1 MNHINITNADIV
13 KGISDEEYINW
24 LKLTKE
30 LLNKYNLKDIKIKIK
45 EISSFDKQENKIVPQ
60 EMLQVKIIDVH
71 NKMFDNALYIISKN
85 C

>member
-1 MNHINITNADIV
+1 MKFD
-13 KGISDEEYINW
+13 DEYIKW

-30 LLNKYNLKDIKIKIK
+30 LLNKHDLKDIKVKIK

-71 NKMFDNALYIISKN
+71 NKMVDNALYSISKN

>member
-1 MNHINITNADIV
+1 MN
-13 KGISDEEYINW
+13 DEEYINW

-30 LLNKYNLKDIKIKIK
+30 LMNKHDLKDINVKIK

-60 EMLQVKIIDVH
+60 EMLQVKIVDVH
-71 NKMFDNALYIISKN
+71 SKIVDNALYSISKN

>member
-1 MNHINITNADIV
+1 MN
-13 KGISDEEYINW
+13 DEEYINW

-30 LLNKYNLKDIKIKIK
+30 LLNKHDLKEIKVKIK

-60 EMLQVKIIDVH
+60 EMLQVKIIDVYSR
-71 NKMFDNALYIISKN
+71 MVDNALYSISKN